1 MTYRARPYD
10 VITLLT
16 VHDAIISFNCRVQND
31 IHSVILYLIRFSFFL
46 VFFHKSRFA
55 DQLKHMKGKTKGAL
69 ESYAAQKELYQ

>member
-31 IHSVILYLIRFSFFL
+31 IHSVILYLIHFSFLFFL
-46 VFFHKSRFA
+46 HESRFA